1 MGGGAFDART
11 KKWHLG
17 ISVYFLDSR
26 AGVAWHIYDILSPG
40 HVLTIYCW
48 DSTFKDIMAKY
59 YPAYNPETEM
69 IGDVEVHWIIQPH
82 EDNVYLN
89 VAEDSLPL

>member
-1 MGGGAFDART
+1 M
-11 KKWHLG
+11 
-17 ISVYFLDSR
+17 YFLDSR

-69 IGDVEVHWIIQPH
+69 IGDVEVHWIILPH
-82 EDNVYLN
+82 EDNVYYS
-89 VAEDSLPL
+89 VYPAVHGAGCSRHVVGAAGV